1 LEKPPVV
8 DDADVDRMINFM
20 FGNPIN
26 TIITPEERADTAY
39 QVAIG
44 ITRMQ
49 GRSAVYSEAFAQK
62 VRARALWIKA
72 PTGISEEMPD

>member
-20 FGNPIN
+20 FGNSIN

-49 GRSAVYSEAFAQK
+49 GRSAVTLVQISD
-62 VRARALWIKA
+62 ALIHTA
-72 PTGISEEMPD
+72 ERRSG